1 MLIPEDQSRLT
12 ARRMLALITVWGLL
26 GLFAWL
32 A

>member
-1 MLIPEDQSRLT
+1 MLIHDNESRLT
-12 ARRMLALITVWGLL
+12 TRRMLALIAVWGLL

>member
-1 MLIPEDQSRLT
+1 MLIPENQPRLT
-12 ARRMLALITVWGLL
+12 ARRLVALIAVWGLL